1 MVGVAESGG
10 TKKNLTEADEA
21 VGVWEEGIGFMEA
34 WAHRSM
40 TIGTKGG
47 IHISTHGVW
56 LALYPTFSAA
66 RQKNSDKD
74 ISGWWAM
81 KHIEEV

>member
-34 WAHRSM
+34 
-40 TIGTKGG
+40 
-47 IHISTHGVW
+47 
-56 LALYPTFSAA
+56 
-66 RQKNSDKD
+66 
-74 ISGWWAM
+74 
-81 KHIEEV
+81 